1 MGLKCF
7 ILHYTRLFLCVCTI
21 GENTSLRYF
30 FFFGQYYFAHKQGS
44 VHFKKSAKKENPKKS
59 ARKNELFLL
68 FLILL
73 FESFHNMSVAFKTVA
88 WFTV

>member
-30 FFFGQYYFAHKQGS
+30 FFLVSTTLLINKVLFIL
-44 VHFKKSAKKENPKKS
+44 KKSAKKENPKKS